1 MEHPAV
7 NGLRNLGNTCFLN
20 TVLQVRV
27 GVRQRAAQLSLA
39 CHSHYYTLCRCW
51 PPSAPCFT
59 SAGKQDAVPCSQC
72 SWWEKD
78 KRMLQT
84 LQALASCTSLLQQ
97 LEAALLQLDAATSRH
112 AEAPLAAALLG
123 VLRQLQPHAAPSQTV
138 APRQLVDVFRS
149 KLPGSVLEAGEEH
162 DAAEA
167 VEELCRLVAEEL
179 QACFAHRLQPQLTA
193 GAAVAAVLQ
202 RPGGAA
208 LWPPGIDAAQD
219 SSSNGSSEAAADGG
233 EAVLACNGHAEPPSD
248 QNGAAS
254 VDNVGDAANDGESA
268 VVLTPAAAAATAAAA
283 AAEEAA
289 PGEQANTTSST
300 AAAADEAAE
309 GCPASTA
316 AQQPYRPDAVLQG
329 WQQHVQLPLHGST
342 AHELQCLRCRHRSVV
357 QLSPFW
363 VLSLPIPTAR
373 GTTLLGNVPAAP
385 GASLEACLASAFA
398 YEALQG
404 WHCTRCSLTASLDAA
419 AAAAVAAGPAA
430 AAQVAAAEA
439 ASGAAGQPPAR
450 FEVQRSKDHQQ
461 AASSS
466 AGLPVELQRLQQ
478 GLAAGGRL
486 TESDAYC
493 RMLSEAG
500 MW

>member
-1 MEHPAV
+1 M
-7 NGLRNLGNTCFLN
+7 
-20 TVLQVRV
+20 
-27 GVRQRAAQLSLA
+27 
-39 CHSHYYTLCRCW
+39 
-51 PPSAPCFT
+51 
-59 SAGKQDAVPCSQC
+59 
-72 SWWEKD
+72 
-78 KRMLQT
+78 
-84 LQALASCTSLLQQ
+84 
-97 LEAALLQLDAATSRH
+97 
-112 AEAPLAAALLG
+112 
-123 VLRQLQPHAAPSQTV
+123 
-138 APRQLVDVFRS
+138 
-149 KLPGSVLEAGEEH
+149 
-162 DAAEA
+162 
-167 VEELCRLVAEEL
+167 
-179 QACFAHRLQPQLTA
+179 
-193 GAAVAAVLQ
+193 
-202 RPGGAA
+202 
-208 LWPPGIDAAQD
+208 
-219 SSSNGSSEAAADGG
+219 
-233 EAVLACNGHAEPPSD
+233 
-248 QNGAAS
+248 
-254 VDNVGDAANDGESA
+254 
-268 VVLTPAAAAATAAAA
+268 
-283 AAEEAA
+283 
-289 PGEQANTTSST
+289 
-300 AAAADEAAE
+300 
-309 GCPASTA
+309 
-316 AQQPYRPDAVLQG
+316 LQG